1 MSNFFDK
8 EKYLIHFDNLQLYL
22 KLGSKLTKIHRVL
35 EFNQSQYLKP
45 YIEFNTK
52 KRIEAEKNND
62 KDGKTLYKLMD
73 KDIYGKAMNKL
84 RNMIDVKLLNNEK
97 EDLKCSSKP
106 SYLCCITY
114 LTII

>member
-1 MSNFFDK
+1 M
-8 EKYLIHFDNLQLYL
+8 NLTQ
-22 KLGSKLTKIHRVL
+22 
-35 EFNQSQYLKP
+35 
-45 YIEFNTK
+45 K
-52 KRIEAEKNND
+52 KIEAEKNND

-73 KDIYGKAMNKL
+73 KAIYGKTMKKL

-106 SYLCCITY
+106 SYLCRITY

>member
-62 KDGKTLYKLMD
+62 KDGKTLYKLMH
-73 KDIYGKAMNKL
+73 KAIYGKAMNKL
-84 RNMIDVKLLNNEK
+84 RNVIDVKLLNNEK

-106 SYLCCITY
+106 SYLCRIAY

>member
-8 EKYLIHFDNLQLYL
+8 EKSLIHLDNLHLYL

-45 YIEFNTK
+45 YIEFHTK

-62 KDGKTLYKLMD
+62 KDGKPLYKLMG
-73 KDIYGKAMNKL
+73 KAIYGKTVNKL

-106 SYLCCITY
+106 SYLCRITY